1 MLLLKREYRDDAE
14 HPDIVLLHAEVDA
27 DGVNHAF
34 PHRATRVVAPTED
47 PSLRVAH
54 ISIPEPPEGGHARVR
69 YRFSS
74 ICRGRE
80 WGSPLYEIKV
90 PSDELVCDLC
100 RIPEEENG
108 NLVPAAGRGYFRLVL
123 PVEEGEQASG
133 VIRYGFGAMR
143 KKPSPLLCRA
153 AVDVCD
159 GSAPVIEIPEALS
172 VLKNSPMP
180 YFLYH
185 TSGNGELKQN
195 KIACARI
202 TLRDEP
208 GEIISARLIW
218 SDPSWRAVNISP
230 MEVKG
235 MVAGEFQAAD
245 EYFEQDLEAARAKR
259 FAALS
264 RLPVPRV
271 FEAHVFGPSGSR
283 AEYCYQAVVRL
294 PSGESETR
302 WCNREGGGNWS
313 VIL

>member
-14 HPDIVLLHAEVDA
+14 HPEIVLLHFEVDA
-27 DGVNHAF
+27 DGVNRAF
-34 PHRATRVVAPTED
+34 PHRAMLMVAPTED
-47 PSLRVAH
+47 PNLRVAH

-69 YRFSS
+69 YRFSAV
-74 ICRGRE
+74 CGGRE
-80 WGSPLYEIKV
+80 RGSPLYEIKV
-90 PSDELVCDLC
+90 PSDELVCDLQ
-100 RIPEEENG
+100 RIPEEESG

-123 PVEEGEQASG
+123 PVEDGERVSG
-133 VIRYGFGAMR
+133 IIRYGFGAMR

-153 AVDVCD
+153 VVDVGD
-159 GSAPVIEIPEALS
+159 GPAPVIEIPEALS

-185 TSGNGELKQN
+185 TSGDGELRQN

-202 TLRDEP
+202 RLRDEP

-218 SDPSWRAVNISP
+218 SDSSWRAVNISP
-230 MEVKG
+230 MEAKG

-245 EYFEQDLEAARAKR
+245 EYFAQDLEAARARR

-264 RLPVPRV
+264 QMPAPRI
-271 FEAHVFGPSGSR
+271 FEAYVFGPSGSR
-283 AEYCYQAVVRL
+283 VEYCYQAIVRL

-302 WCNREGGGNWS
+302 WLNQEGGGNWS